1 MEENQIGT
9 FIRNRRLELGMT
21 QQQLADRL
29 GITDKAVSKWERCVS
44 YPDITLLRELAE
56 ALDIS
61 VTELLAGERDSAP
74 PQVPPAVEEV
84 VVDTVAY
91 AEAARQKNNRGWRFW
106 LFVALTANCLL
117 AALVLFILYWVAGS
131 HGKQSILLA
140 MKCVAFGWA
149 ICCPLL
155 RWERYPVAGTLG
167 IITVGIVPFL
177 YQIAQARRKWAY
189 LVALVSAAYL
199 WGVYFICRGSLR
211 RRKWRAAGW
220 SLLLGIP
227 LTVGLYIILRIAD
240 ISMNA
245 PYSIILLALAAG
257 VCFLMDSLQQNGL
270 SAQ

>member
-44 YPDITLLRELAE
+44 YPDITLLRELEE
-56 ALDIS
+56 ALGVS
-61 VTELLAGERDSAP
+61 VTELLAGERDAAP

-117 AALVLFILYWVAGS
+117 AALVLFILYWVLAPY
-131 HGKQSILLA
+131 QPQLLLA
-140 MKCVAFGWA
+140 AKCVAFGWA
-149 ICCPLL
+149 VCCPLL
-155 RWERYPVAGTLG
+155 RWERCPVAGTLG

-227 LTVGLYIILRIAD
+227 LTVGIYIILRIAD

-257 VCFLMDSLQQNGL
+257 VCFLMDFVLWKRG
-270 SAQ
+270 

>member
-56 ALDIS
+56 ALDVS
-61 VTELLAGERDSAP
+61 VTELLAGERDAAP

-257 VCFLMDSLQQNGL
+257 VCFLMDSALWKKG
-270 SAQ
+270 

>member
-56 ALDIS
+56 ALDVS
-61 VTELLAGERDSAP
+61 VTELLAGERDSAA
-74 PQVPPAVEEV
+74 PQVPPEVEV
-84 VVDTVAY
+84 TVVDTVAY
-91 AEAARQKNNRGWRFW
+91 AETARRKNKGWRSW
-106 LFVALTANCLL
+106 LFIALTANCLI

-131 HGKQSILLA
+131 HGKQSVLLA

-155 RWERYPVAGTLG
+155 RWERYPVAGALG
-167 IITVGIVPFL
+167 VVTVGIIPFL
-177 YQIAQARRKWAY
+177 YQIVQARRKWVY
-189 LVALVSAAYL
+189 LAALLSAAFL
-199 WGVYFICRGSLR
+199 WGVYFICRKLLK

-227 LTVGLYIILRIAD
+227 LTVGIYIILRIAD

-257 VCFLMDSLQQNGL
+257 VCFLMDFVLWKKG
-270 SAQ
+270 